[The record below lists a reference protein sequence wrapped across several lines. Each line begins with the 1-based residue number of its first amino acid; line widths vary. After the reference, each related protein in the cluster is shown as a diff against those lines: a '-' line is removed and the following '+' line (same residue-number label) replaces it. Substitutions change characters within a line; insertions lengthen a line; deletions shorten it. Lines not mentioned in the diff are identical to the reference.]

1 MKNMK
6 IRDTK
11 KRTDN
16 RRIREGD
23 YAKPG
28 VTIQGEWTTFTF
40 DAEKEDSCFVVL
52 KDIQT
57 EKEEKIAVPAE
68 YCMGSVR
75 SIAVADLHLEHL
87 IYDFKIN
94 GKKVMDP
101 CAHAIMGRQVWNDS
115 SRSRQQYEVHGAF
128 DVQEFDWGED
138 VCPEIP
144 REQMIMYKLRS
155 EERRVGKEC
164 RSRWS
169 PYH

>member
-57 EKEEKIAVPAE
+57 QKEEKINTTHMKSMRRTENIMFHFAMV
-68 YCMGSVR
+68 
-75 SIAVADLHLEHL
+75 
-87 IYDFKIN
+87 
-94 GKKVMDP
+94 KKSTR
-101 CAHAIMGRQVWNDS
+101 IW
-115 SRSRQQYEVHGAF
+115 
-128 DVQEFDWGED
+128 
-138 VCPEIP
+138 
-144 REQMIMYKLRS
+144 K
-155 EERRVGKEC
+155 
-164 RSRWS
+164 
-169 PYH
+169 

>member
-11 KRTDN
+11 KRTEN
-16 RRIREGD
+16 KRIREGD

-40 DAEKEDSCFVVL
+40 DAEKEDSCFVAL

-87 IYDFKIN
+87 IYDFEIN
-94 GKKVMDP
+94 GKKVMDT
-101 CAHAIMGRQVWNDS
+101 CAHAIMGRQFTQPAAV
-115 SRSRQQYEVHGAF
+115 
-128 DVQEFDWGED
+128 
-138 VCPEIP
+138 
-144 REQMIMYKLRS
+144 
-155 EERRVGKEC
+155 
-164 RSRWS
+164 
-169 PYH
+169 

>member
-11 KRTDN
+11 KRTEN
-16 RRIREGD
+16 KRIREGD

-57 EKEEKIAVPAE
+57 QKEEKIAVPAE

-75 SIAVADLHLEHL
+75 SVAVARECYPL
-87 IYDFKIN
+87 
-94 GKKVMDP
+94 
-101 CAHAIMGRQVWNDS
+101 WNC
-115 SRSRQQYEVHGAF
+115 QAQT
-128 DVQEFDWGED
+128 
-138 VCPEIP
+138 
-144 REQMIMYKLRS
+144 
-155 EERRVGKEC
+155 
-164 RSRWS
+164 
-169 PYH
+169 

>member
-11 KRTDN
+11 KRTEN
-16 RRIREGD
+16 KRIREGD

-75 SIAVADLHLEHL
+75 SIAVADLHLAHL
-87 IYDFKIN
+87 IYDFEIN
-94 GKKVMDP
+94 GK
-101 CAHAIMGRQVWNDS
+101 R
-115 SRSRQQYEVHGAF
+115 
-128 DVQEFDWGED
+128 
-138 VCPEIP
+138 
-144 REQMIMYKLRS
+144 
-155 EERRVGKEC
+155 
-164 RSRWS
+164 
-169 PYH
+169 